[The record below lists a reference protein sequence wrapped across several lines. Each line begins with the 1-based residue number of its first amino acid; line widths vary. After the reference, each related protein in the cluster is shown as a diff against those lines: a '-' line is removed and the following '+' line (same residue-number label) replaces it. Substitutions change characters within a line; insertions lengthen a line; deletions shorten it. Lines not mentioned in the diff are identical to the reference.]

1 MFLRSILN
9 TKIHLRQLN
18 VVFQSSSIKIN
29 TLLFYVHLQ
38 LVGGL
43 FNDRLSWIETD
54 SIVSQIVWIL
64 NINVAEKQFL
74 QYQIEFKSISKH
86 ILFSSCIWNF
96 KKKRMKQIVSG
107 NRFQNQKAPIL
118 ICIKCENKINKFPY
132 GKPNKTER
140 EKGGR
145 LKESASIFLVSR
157 CVTICSC
164 SYYTAF

>member
-1 MFLRSILN
+1 MN
-9 TKIHLRQLN
+9 TYIVSAATKHVSSLDSKYKNPFEAIECC
-18 VVFQSSSIKIN
+18 FQSSSNKIN

-86 ILFSSCIWNF
+86 ILFSCCIWNF

-145 LKESASIFLVSR
+145 LKESASIF
-157 CVTICSC
+157 
-164 SYYTAF
+164 F